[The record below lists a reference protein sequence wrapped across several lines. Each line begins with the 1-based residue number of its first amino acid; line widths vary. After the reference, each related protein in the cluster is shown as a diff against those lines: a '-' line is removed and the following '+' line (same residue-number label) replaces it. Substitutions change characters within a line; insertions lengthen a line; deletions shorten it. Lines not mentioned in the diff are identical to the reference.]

1 MKSLFNWVFGKALLY
16 ISLVLAVIFATL
28 VMPTVLN
35 RLGQDGLALEL
46 MSPQALAEQFTKD
59 RGTALARAENLQAE
73 IAKAPAA
80 EVTRRLPDARA
91 ELSGL
96 NQQLQAPLGVL
107 AAFSPREI
115 LARKGLELE
124 RATLEGEILL
134 LEAASK
140 RNLQAEVLLAAQKLP
155 AQPIQNS
162 ASACQKAIED
172 LRTFV
177 ARIELDKV
185 ARNLM
190 YDEEADLQKEAKRRC
205 DSYLEVAKAQKDAVD
220 QVRQAAV
227 ALKSANAAFS
237 SAADKAKSL
246 ATGVTLNP
254 TRTYGSTLVTAA
266 FLLAVIVATPFLI
279 RLLFYFVLAP
289 FAQLWPSIR
298 LRIRSDLAPP
308 ILVQA
313 SATSA
318 PITLKAGEALLVRQG
333 YLQSTS
339 TQGAKRTQA
348 LLDGRHPLSSLA
360 SGLSFLTR
368 IVGEGETTTVSAVHD
383 PLAEVAVLSL
393 DKGGACVLHPRALV
407 AVVQPA
413 DRPLRITSH
422 WRLFSLHAWLTLQLR
437 YLVFHGPCRLV
448 LKGGRGIRVEGAES
462 GRLFGPDQLVGF
474 SLDLAYTVARTE
486 TFWPYFLG
494 REALF
499 KDRVDAGGGV
509 LILEE
514 APMGGGRNGPR
525 KGLEGAFDVFLKAFG
540 V

>member
-46 MSPQALAEQFTKD
+46 MSPQALAEEFTKE
-59 RGTALARAENLQAE
+59 RGAALARAENLKAE

-80 EVTRRLPDARA
+80 EVTRRLPVARA

-115 LARKGLELE
+115 LARKGLELK

-177 ARIELDKV
+177 ARIELEKV
-185 ARNLM
+185 ARNLVF
-190 YDEEADLQKEAKRRC
+190 DEEADLQKEAKRRC
-205 DSYLEVAKAQKDAVD
+205 DSYLEVAKKQKVAAD
-220 QVRQAAV
+220 QLRQAAV
-227 ALKSANAAFS
+227 KLNSANAAYS

-254 TRTYGSTLVTAA
+254 TRTYGSILITAA

-308 ILVQA
+308 TLVQA

-360 SGLSFLTR
+360 SGLSFLTQ
-368 IVGEGETTTVSAVHD
+368 IVGDGQTTTISAVRD
-383 PLAEVAVLSL
+383 PLAEVAVLRLSEAS
-393 DKGGACVLHPRALV
+393 ACVLHPRALV

-422 WRLFSLHAWLTLQLR
+422 WRLFSLHAGLTLQLR
-437 YLVFHGPCRLV
+437 YLMFHGPGQLV
-448 LKGGRGIRVEGAES
+448 LKGGRGIRVERAES

-474 SLDLAYTVARTE
+474 SPDLSYTVTRTE

-494 REALF
+494 HEALF
-499 KDRVDAGGGV
+499 KDRVDAGGGI
-509 LILEE
+509 LIIEE
-514 APMGGGRNGPR
+514 VPMVGGRRGGR
-525 KGLEGAFDVFLKAFG
+525 KGLEGAVDVALKAG
-540 V
+540 GL